1 MIKTANRTAM
11 QQAEKEREQLKIDLE
26 EEFGRK
32 KDAYVGELHGL
43 RTSRDR
49 CAAESKIKDKII
61 SALKKNVKEAVKL
74 AETELKE
81 LRRSHSAAKDK
92 EGSA

>member
-1 MIKTANRTAM
+1 VR
-11 QQAEKEREQLKIDLE
+11 QAEIEREQLKIDLE

-32 KDAYVGELHGL
+32 KDAYVGEMHGL

-49 CAAESKIKDKII
+49 YTAESKIKDKII
-61 SALKKNVKEAVKL
+61 SALKKNDKEAVKL

-81 LRRSHSAAKDK
+81 LRRSYSAAKGNND
-92 EGSA
+92 SA